1 MRGLLILT
9 FIIAVIWVEVLVF
22 GIVAD
27 AINVLPTIIGVFIT
41 AIIGFQL
48 MRYRFMQILANGGI
62 AKPPHEIMPLVLP
75 VLFGG
80 FALVIPGYA
89 SDAFGILCFIPGIRD
104 AIGYALFHL
113 FPAARNRPFPFQAG
127 GFTAHMNMN
136 MTNQDHQADD
146 TDQPSRM
153 PTDHP
158 SDMIVEG
165 EAEHIDPDDNHDRNE
180 SR

>member
-1 MRGLLILT
+1 
-9 FIIAVIWVEVLVF
+9 
-22 GIVAD
+22 
-27 AINVLPTIIGVFIT
+27 
-41 AIIGFQL
+41 
-48 MRYRFMQILANGGI
+48 
-62 AKPPHEIMPLVLP
+62 
-75 VLFGG
+75 
-80 FALVIPGYA
+80 
-89 SDAFGILCFIPGIRD
+89 
-104 AIGYALFHL
+104 
-113 FPAARNRPFPFQAG
+113 
-127 GFTAHMNMN
+127 MN